1 MRLSPLRHP
10 LAVLRT
16 TIGFTQ
22 KELASLVGCSRPTIQ
37 AIELQRLNMS
47 AELAQKIAY
56 RTGISGLWLLG
67 NDPNQPP
74 VCADG
79 SPFTRETFEAEQA
92 SFQRPAT
99 RQGELEAI
107 RLEIITAVE
116 RLATTCMSA
125 YHTAD
130 IWLWTYKVE
139 ELLQTLVTQFGEDA
153 SLKKLAEKY
162 YPEMKKRRPLV
173 QPIIDKWSAAL
184 MAAALH
190 KLNKRAR

>member
-1 MRLSPLRHP
+1 M
-10 LAVLRT
+10 
-16 TIGFTQ
+16 
-22 KELASLVGCSRPTIQ
+22 
-37 AIELQRLNMS
+37 
-47 AELAQKIAY
+47 Y
-56 RTGISGLWLLG
+56 RTGISGSWLLG
-67 NDPNQPP
+67 KDPNQRP

-79 SPFTRETFEAEQA
+79 SPFTRETFEADQA

-125 YHTAD
+125 YHTD
-130 IWLWTYKVE
+130 NIWLWTYKVE

-153 SLKKLAEKY
+153 SLNELAEKY

-173 QPIIDKWSAAL
+173 QPIIDKWSDAL

>member
-1 MRLSPLRHP
+1 LRHP

-37 AIELQRLNMS
+37 AIELGRLNLS

-56 RTGISGLWLLG
+56 STGINVLWLLK

-74 VCADG
+74 ICADG
-79 SPFTRETFEAEQA
+79 RPFTTETFEAEQA
-92 SFQRPAT
+92 SFNRPAT
-99 RQGELEAI
+99 RKGELEAI
-107 RLEIITAVE
+107 RLEMITALE
-116 RLATTCMSA
+116 RLAATSLSA
-125 YHTAD
+125 YHKND

-173 QPIIDKWSAAL
+173 QPIIDKWSDEL
-184 MAAALH
+184 MSAALH
-190 KLNKRAR
+190 KLDEKAL

>member
-1 MRLSPLRHP
+1 MRHP

-37 AIELQRLNMS
+37 AIELGRLNLS
-47 AELAQKIAY
+47 AALAQKIAY
-56 RTGISGLWLLG
+56 STGISVLWILA
-67 NDPNQPP
+67 NDPSHPP
-74 VCADG
+74 ICTDG
-79 SPFTRETFEAEQA
+79 RPFTRGSFEAERA
-92 SFQRPAT
+92 SFKRPAT

-107 RLEIITAVE
+107 RLEMITAIE
-116 RLATTCMSA
+116 RLAASCMSA
-125 YHTAD
+125 YHRDD

-173 QPIIDKWSAAL
+173 QPIIDKWSNEL
-184 MAAALH
+184 MSAALH
-190 KLNKRAR
+190 KLDKKAR